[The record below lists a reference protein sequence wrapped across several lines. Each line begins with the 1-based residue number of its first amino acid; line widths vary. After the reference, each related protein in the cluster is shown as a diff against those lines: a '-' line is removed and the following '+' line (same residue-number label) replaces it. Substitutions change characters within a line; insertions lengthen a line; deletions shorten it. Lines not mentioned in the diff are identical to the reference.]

1 MALTR
6 GDAMRLDNVDPLADF
21 RERFVIAD
29 EHRLYLDGNSLG
41 RLPLATR
48 DRLHAVIDQ
57 WGEDLVSGWPD
68 WIEAPT
74 RTGDALAEVLGASPG
89 EVLVADSTT
98 VNLFKLVNAVLDADP
113 SLRSLVTDADNF
125 PTDRYVLEGI
135 ARARGL
141 ELQIFESADP
151 LLGPQPGDLPRD
163 GLIVLSHVGYR
174 SGALA
179 DMATLDTLGTVI
191 WDLSHSAGAVPIELN
206 AIGIRYAVG
215 CTYKYLNSGPG
226 GAAYLYVAHA
236 EQDKLQTPIQGWFGQ
251 DDQFAMER
259 PYAAATGI
267 SRFLAG
273 TPPILV
279 LAAVEEGVRITAE
292 AGMGALREKSIA
304 QTELMIALHDEWL
317 DAAGLHA
324 RVAARRGAARITRLS
339 EPSGGVADLPRAD
352 RARGR
357 RPRLPRPGQRAAGHR
372 AALHALRRRLG
383 RHGSPARTGRARRAA
398 RRRSVSIAR
407 HLDEAIA
414 SSVRRCIS
422 SSDMSSMWVASIQRW
437 PNGSFSEPARS
448 PWN

>member
-6 GDAMRLDNVDPLADF
+6 GDAMRLDNADPLADF

-74 RTGDALAEVLGASPG
+74 RTGDALAEVLGTSPG

-98 VNLFKLVNAVLDADP
+98 VNLFKLVNAVLDAHP

-135 ARARGL
+135 ASARGL

-179 DMATLDTLGTVI
+179 DMGTLDTLGTVI

-206 AIGIRYAVG
+206 AIGVRYAVG

-226 GAAYLYVAHA
+226 GAAYLYVAAA
-236 EQDKLQTPIQGWFGQ
+236 EQEKLQTPIQGWFGQ

-259 PYAAATGI
+259 PYAPAAGI

-292 AGMGALREKSIA
+292 AGMEGLREKSIA
-304 QTELMIALHDEWL
+304 QSELMIALHDEWL
-317 DAAGLHA
+317 EPLGFTLGSPRDPAL
-324 RVAARRGAARITRLS
+324 RGSHVSLNHPEAWPICRALI
-339 EPSGGVADLPRAD
+339 ERAD
-352 RARGR
+352 VVPDFRG
-357 RPRLPRPGQRAAGHR
+357 PDSVRLGIAPLYTRFVDVWD
-372 AALHALRRRLG
+372 ALDRLRRVCEERPEL
-383 RHGSPARTGRARRAA
+383 AEAA
-398 RRRSVSIAR
+398 A
-407 HLDEAIA
+407 A
-414 SSVRRCIS
+414 S
-422 SSDMSSMWVASIQRW
+422 
-437 PNGSFSEPARS
+437 
-448 PWN
+448 